1 MRRPRGRATLSV
13 APPLSKCAS
22 VTVAPDAQPLDPR
35 WGSAA
40 ILRVVPMAQHILVVE
55 DEPAIAE
62 SIQFAL
68 CREGFAVTLAHN
80 LADARPLLEKVD
92 LIVLDLMLPDGDGI
106 ELLQSLRQSGQSTAV
121 LILSSRDAEPD
132 RVSSLEMGADDYV
145 TKPFSPREVVARVRA
160 VLRRVATNE
169 RQTTER
175 RLPPL
180 SVDRLSR
187 RARLGQSEMELTR
200 VEFELLATMLD
211 SPGRVFTREQL
222 IDRVWGDRFALTD
235 RTVDSH
241 VKALRRKVAEAGGEP
256 QWIQTVRGVGYRIA
270 ENAESEEVNAT

>member
-1 MRRPRGRATLSV
+1 MS
-13 APPLSKCAS
+13 
-22 VTVAPDAQPLDPR
+22 
-35 WGSAA
+35 
-40 ILRVVPMAQHILVVE
+40 QHILVVE

-68 CREGFAVTLAHN
+68 TRDGFTVSLAHK
-80 LADARPLLEKVD
+80 LADARPQLEQAD
-92 LIVLDLMLPDGDGI
+92 LIVLDLMLPDGDGV
-106 ELLQSLRQSGQSTAV
+106 ELLRSLRQSGQSTPV

-160 VLRRVATNE
+160 VLRRVANHE
-169 RQTTER
+169 RHSLER
-175 RLPPL
+175 HLPPL
-180 SVDRLSR
+180 TADRLSR
-187 RARLGQSEMELTR
+187 RAMLGTTELELTR

-222 IDRVWGDRFALTD
+222 IDRIWGDRFALTD

-270 ENAESEEVNAT
+270 EGPEPENGATP

>member
-1 MRRPRGRATLSV
+1 MS
-13 APPLSKCAS
+13 
-22 VTVAPDAQPLDPR
+22 
-35 WGSAA
+35 
-40 ILRVVPMAQHILVVE
+40 QHILVVE
-55 DEPAIAE
+55 DELAIAE

-68 CREGFAVTLAHN
+68 NRDGYAVTLAHQ
-80 LADARPLLEKVD
+80 LADARPMLEKVD
-92 LIVLDLMLPDGDGI
+92 LIVLDLMLPDGDGV
-106 ELLQSLRQSGQSTAV
+106 ELLRTLRQSGQSTPV
-121 LILSSRDAEPD
+121 VILSSRDAEAD

-160 VLRRVATNE
+160 VLRRVTSSEPRTAE
-169 RQTTER
+169 RPV
-175 RLPPL
+175 PPL

-187 RARLGQSEMELTR
+187 RAVYGQSEMELTR
-200 VEFELLATMLD
+200 VEFDLLATMLD

-270 ENAESEEVNAT
+270 ESAEPDELGST

>member
-1 MRRPRGRATLSV
+1 MS
-13 APPLSKCAS
+13 
-22 VTVAPDAQPLDPR
+22 
-35 WGSAA
+35 
-40 ILRVVPMAQHILVVE
+40 QHILVVE

-62 SIQFAL
+62 SIEFAL
-68 CREGFAVTLAHN
+68 TRDGFVVTLAHC
-80 LADARPLLEKVD
+80 LADARPFVEKVD
-92 LIVLDLMLPDGDGI
+92 LIVLDLMLPDGDGV
-106 ELLQSLRQSGQSTAV
+106 ELLRSLRQSGQGTGV

-160 VLRRVATNE
+160 VLRRLATKE
-169 RQTTER
+169 RHTVER
-175 RLPPL
+175 HVPPL

-187 RARLGQSEMELTR
+187 RAMLGQIELELTR

-241 VKALRRKVAEAGGEP
+241 VKALRRKVAEGGGEP
-256 QWIQTVRGVGYRIA
+256 RWIQTVRGVGYRV
-270 ENAESEEVNAT
+270 AESVDTEEPSAS